1 MRRPRRF
8 LTAVCA
14 VVLAASALA
23 ACTGDDD
30 GGGSTEGEDLDARM
44 QAARDSLDAAESI
57 DLRLST
63 DELPDGVQGLLDA
76 DGVGNHDPA
85 FEGTVS
91 VVAGGLGSIDAD
103 VIAVDGEVYAELPF
117 TGGFSPIDP
126 AQFGAPDPAAL
137 LSDDGGVSGWLTDAD
152 DLASEGESR
161 DGDDVLTAV
170 SGTLP
175 GDVVAELIPSA
186 DEGADFEV
194 EFRLTDDDV
203 LRDAT
208 ITGPFYP
215 EGGDV
220 TYDLTVEASDE
231 SVDISAP

>member
-1 MRRPRRF
+1 VPRSHRVV
-8 LTAVCA
+8 TAACA
-14 VVLAASALA
+14 AVLATSSLA
-23 ACTGDDD
+23 ACTGDD
-30 GGGSTEGEDLDARM
+30 GGSTEGDDLDARM
-44 QAARDSLDAAESI
+44 ESARSVLDEAESI
-57 DLRLST
+57 DLRLTT
-63 DELPDGVQGLLDA
+63 DALPDGVQGLLDA

-103 VIAVDGEVYAELPF
+103 VIAVDGDVYAELPF
-117 TGGFSPIDP
+117 TGGFAPIDP
-126 AQFGAPDPAAL
+126 AQYGAPDPAAL
-137 LSDDGGVSGWLTDAD
+137 LAADGGVSGWLTEAD

-161 DGDDVLTAV
+161 DGEDVLTAV

-175 GDVVAELIPSA
+175 GDVVAALIPSA
-186 DEGADFEV
+186 DESADFAV

-220 TYDLTVEASDE
+220 TYDLTVDASDE
-231 SVDISAP
+231 AVDISAP